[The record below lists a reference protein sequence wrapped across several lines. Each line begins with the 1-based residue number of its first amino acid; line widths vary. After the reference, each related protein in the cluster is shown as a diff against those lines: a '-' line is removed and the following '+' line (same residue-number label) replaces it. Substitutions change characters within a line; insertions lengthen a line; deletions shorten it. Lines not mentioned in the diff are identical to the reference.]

1 MSRTYKEVKES
12 LIYTINLYD
21 EKCERLLN
29 YELVNNL
36 TIDELTTLYEQNE
49 GMADHYRGE
58 LLLLEGKQILQI
70 II

>member
-1 MSRTYKEVKES
+1 MRTYKAVKES

-36 TIDELTTLYEQNE
+36 TIDELTTLYDLNE

-58 LLLLEGKQILQI
+58 LLLLEGKLLLELI
-70 II
+70 

>member
-1 MSRTYKEVKES
+1 MRTYKEVKES

-36 TIDELTTLYEQNE
+36 TIDELTYLYNINE

-58 LLLLEGKQILQI
+58 LLLLEGKLILNI
-70 II
+70 I